1 MFITG
6 SVDCNFP
13 EHTNSAGLKASLIT
27 SLSVADD
34 VFAVVSV
41 I

>member
-1 MFITG
+1 MFTTG

-13 EHTNSAGLKASLIT
+13 EHTNSAGLKASRIT
-27 SLSVADD
+27 FLSAADD
-34 VFAVVSV
+34 VFAVVAV